1 MDYSRVLWG
10 IYRAEVRKVGGNP
23 SLNPRREAK
32 VNTIDFENVVNTEQ
46 N

>member
-1 MDYSRVLWG
+1 MLWG
-10 IYRAEVRKVGGNP
+10 IYRAEVRTVVGNP

-32 VNTIDFENVVNTEQ
+32 VNTVDFENVINTEQ